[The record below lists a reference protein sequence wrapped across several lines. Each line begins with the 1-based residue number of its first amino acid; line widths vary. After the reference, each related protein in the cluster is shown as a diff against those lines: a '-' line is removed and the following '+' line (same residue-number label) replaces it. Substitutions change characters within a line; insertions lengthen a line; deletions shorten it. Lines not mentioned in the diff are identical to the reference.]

1 MRRSQRSLIIH
12 GAAVN
17 DINTIYRLLSF
28 YAEKRLLLQRT
39 REDIKDHLSEFH
51 IAVQDGKT
59 VGCYALHDFGNNLY
73 EIRSLA
79 VAPEYVNLGI
89 GTALIK
95 SAIAKLKDPDQG
107 CRLFALTYRPAL
119 FIKLG
124 FRPVTKDL
132 FPEKIW
138 SDCVNCSKQNDC
150 DENAVLM
157 EI

>member
-1 MRRSQRSLIIH
+1 MSSRHVIIH
-12 GAAVN
+12 GAQVN
-17 DINTIYRLLSF
+17 DIDAIYRLLSI
-28 YAEKRLLLQRT
+28 YAEKKLLLQRT
-39 REDIKDHLSEFH
+39 REDIQVHLSEFY
-51 IAVQDGKT
+51 IAARHGKI
-59 VGCYALHDFGNNLY
+59 VACYALHDFGNNLY

-79 VAPEYVNLGI
+79 VAPECANLGI
-89 GTALIK
+89 GSSLIN
-95 SAIAKLKDPDQG
+95 SAIEKLKQLQSPG
-107 CRLFALTYRPAL
+107 CRLFALTYRPGL
-119 FIKLG
+119 FIRLG